1 MIHGESSYYVD
12 NKSSAS
18 TWNDSRIFCQTLG
31 ADLVVIKT
39 ENENQ
44 FVYNLLKN
52 TAGARDGWIG
62 LYRKANNKFYW
73 LDGRPVEGNYQM
85 WNNGGPSNGNAKDFG
100 RIIGGNY
107 DPWEKGKWND
117 TPRSATSPSAICQWP
132 I

>member
-1 MIHGESSYYVD
+1 MIHGESCYYVD

-44 FVYNLLKN
+44 FAYNLLRN
-52 TAGARDGWIG
+52 TAGARDGLIG
-62 LYRKANNKFYW
+62 LYRKANKKFYW
-73 LDGRPVEGNYQM
+73 LDGRPVAGNYQM
-85 WNNGGPSNGNAKDFG
+85 WNNDEPSNGNAEDFG

-107 DPWEKGKWND
+107 DRWEKEKWND
-117 TPRSATSPSAICQWP
+117 SPRSATSPSAICQWP